1 MRKVVFCFRHSFA
14 HCIHAFLFLCFCR
27 RKVFCGGTTSPRF
40 CHVGALFEDNLYVFG
55 GYDGQSRLD
64 DFVR

>member
-1 MRKVVFCFRHSFA
+1 MRKVVFVMHLLIASMR
-14 HCIHAFLFLCFCR
+14 FLFLYFCR